1 MEVSVRAIAHVVA
14 DKDTTSRRS
23 VLYAGLALLVYL
35 AARLF
40 PAVSDLT
47 DAGQAVAGVVLAG
60 VLLWVTEALPLGL
73 TALVVL
79 TLLGTVPAIPGSGT
93 FVGLGTPVVFFLIGS
108 VAIATA
114 VEATGLAG
122 RIASVLVRRAGGSPR
137 RLYVHMLTMLPALAF
152 VMPSAITRNA
162 VLIPAYQRSLAA
174 MNIGV
179 NDRTGRS
186 LMLALGVLN
195 PLASSALLT
204 GGITSMTASSVIGG
218 FSWLRWFCLMAVPYY
233 ALLCLGGVALRV
245 MVGPFEASHQ
255 PADVPAKAKPFS
267 SSEIWTIA
275 VLLFASLLWLADFIH
290 GWSPAIPALLAAIL
304 LICPKIGVIGWKEFE
319 SRLSWGLILTVGASL
334 SLAQAMIQSGAAA
347 WIGREFL
354 RLSTSFTDFPLAL
367 LGVIIIAVAVVHL
380 GITNLA
386 ACISLLIPTTM
397 TIAQAAGLNPV
408 VCGLIVTI
416 VVDSVI
422 LYPVQTAS
430 NLLAYESGYFN
441 TADVGRFGIIMLGL
455 AMLVGLGIAVPYWSI
470 IGLPLTLR

>member
-1 MEVSVRAIAHVVA
+1 MEASVRTIAHA
-14 DKDTTSRRS
+14 LGGKDSRS
-23 VLYAGLALLVYL
+23 VFYAGLALLVYS
-35 AARLF
+35 AARLC
-40 PAVSDLT
+40 PAISDLT
-47 DAGQAVAGVVLAG
+47 DAGQAVVGVVLAG
-60 VLLWVTEALPLGL
+60 VLLWITEALPLGL

-79 TLLGTVPAIPGSGT
+79 TLLGTVPAFPGSGT

-122 RIASVLVRRAGGSPR
+122 RMASVLVRRARGSPR
-137 RLYVHMLTMLPALAF
+137 RLYLQMLTMLPGLAL

-162 VLIPAYQRSLAA
+162 VLIPAYQRSLTA
-174 MNIGV
+174 MNIGT
-179 NDRTGRS
+179 NDRTGRA

-204 GGITSMTASSVIGG
+204 GGITSMTAASVIGG
-218 FSWLRWFCLMAVPYY
+218 FSWLRWFSLMAVPYY
-233 ALLCLGGVALRV
+233 ALLCLGGIALRL
-245 MVGPFEASHQ
+245 MIGRFEESHQ
-255 PADVPAKAKPFS
+255 PADVPVTAKPFS
-267 SSEIWTIA
+267 SSEIRTIA
-275 VLLFASLLWLADFIH
+275 VLLFASLLWLTDFVH

-304 LICPKIGVIGWKEFE
+304 LVCPKIGVIGWKDFE

-347 WIGREFL
+347 WIGHEL
-354 RLSTSFTDFPLAL
+354 LGLSTSFTDCPLAL
-367 LGVIIIAVAVVHL
+367 LGIIIIAVAIVHL

-386 ACISLLIPTTM
+386 ACIALLIPTTM
-397 TIAQAAGLNPV
+397 TIAQAAGVNPV

-416 VVDSVI
+416 VVDGVI

-430 NLLAYESGYFN
+430 NLLAYESGYFSP
-441 TADVGRFGIIMLGL
+441 ADVGRFGIIMLGL
-455 AMLVGLGIAVPYWSI
+455 AMLVGLGIAVPYWSL